1 MSKLLIQRR
10 YRRQIPHLFSE
21 ENYFFTGQ
29 EGSFRAGTERG
40 LLDVEQLVAGKQH
53 LAHTGKG
60 HPGSLLRG
68 DGARATL
75 ALPISHTHARSRRS
89 RRRFSRLV

>member
-29 EGSFRAGTERG
+29 EGSFHAGAERA
-40 LLDVEQLVAGKQH
+40 LLD
-53 LAHTGKG
+53 
-60 HPGSLLRG
+60 
-68 DGARATL
+68 
-75 ALPISHTHARSRRS
+75 I
-89 RRRFSRLV
+89 